1 MNEEP
6 SIHEQV
12 TAPTSLGIDEGVSEA
27 ASTESDVTEVM
38 ETAGRFRVYLGAAPG
53 VGKTFAMLSEGQRRR
68 EDGIDVVVGYAE
80 CHGRAPTQALL
91 DGLEIVP
98 YREVAYRGMRLQE
111 MDLDAVLLRRPRLA
125 LVDELAHT
133 IVPGTGKF
141 KKRWQQVLE
150 LLEAGINVITTVNI
164 QHLESIADAVEEVT
178 GAPVQERV
186 PDSVVRRADQIEL
199 VDSSPEELR
208 RRMLDGKI
216 YSPQMVPQA
225 LEHFFRSENLIAL
238 RELAF
243 RFLADEPE
251 EELLEFLT
259 RQQSGAGW
267 EPSERIMVA
276 VTGAPGTEAVLRR
289 VARIAATLRGE
300 LHVVHVARGDRAARS
315 DADSL
320 EALRLVA
327 TEVGPRWVEL
337 RGDDVAQTI
346 IEFARHTRDYP
357 SRARFPSAQPMVG
370 NATRWVDRPESA
382 ADGRRRRDRRAHHRE
397 TRGATRSELDRDRG
411 RRCQIAPEQRVTG
424 RSCLKGSPR
433 GCS

>member
-289 VARIAATLRGE
+289 VSANRRHAPG
-300 LHVVHVARGDRAARS
+300 RA
-315 DADSL
+315 
-320 EALRLVA
+320 
-327 TEVGPRWVEL
+327 PCC
-337 RGDDVAQTI
+337 
-346 IEFARHTRDYP
+346 P
-357 SRARFPSAQPMVG
+357 C
-370 NATRWVDRPESA
+370 
-382 ADGRRRRDRRAHHRE
+382 RE
-397 TRGATRSELDRDRG
+397 G
-411 RRCQIAPEQRVTG
+411 
-424 RSCLKGSPR
+424 
-433 GCS
+433 

>member
-1 MNEEP
+1 MDKKDGHGTSRPNTLPPDFDSRARVNEEP
-6 SIHEQV
+6 AIHEQA

-53 VGKTFAMLSEGQRRR
+53 VGKTFAMLSEGQRRL

-98 YREVAYRGMRLQE
+98 YREVAYRGMRLRE
-111 MDLDAVLLRRPRLA
+111 MDFDAVLLRRPRLA

-164 QHLESIADAVEEVT
+164 QHLESIADAVEQLT
-178 GAPVQERV
+178 GAPVHERV

-225 LEHFFRSENLIAL
+225 LDHFFRSENLIAL

-251 EELLEFLT
+251 EELLEFLS
-259 RQQSGAGW
+259 RQQSGATW
-267 EPSERIMVA
+267 EASERIMVA

-289 VARIAATLRGE
+289 VA
-300 LHVVHVARGDRAARS
+300 
-315 DADSL
+315 
-320 EALRLVA
+320 
-327 TEVGPRWVEL
+327 
-337 RGDDVAQTI
+337 
-346 IEFARHTRDYP
+346 
-357 SRARFPSAQPMVG
+357 
-370 NATRWVDRPESA
+370 
-382 ADGRRRRDRRAHHRE
+382 
-397 TRGATRSELDRDRG
+397 
-411 RRCQIAPEQRVTG
+411 
-424 RSCLKGSPR
+424 
-433 GCS
+433 

>member
-1 MNEEP
+1 MNEE
-6 SIHEQV
+6 STMHEHAP
-12 TAPTSLGIDEGVSEA
+12 APTSLGIDEAVSEA

-53 VGKTFAMLSEGQRRR
+53 VGKTFAMLSEGHRRR

-80 CHGRAPTQALL
+80 CHGRPPTEALL

-98 YREVAYRGMRLQE
+98 YREVAYRGMRFLE
-111 MDLDAVLLRRPRLA
+111 MDLDAVLLRKPRLA

-133 IVPGTGKF
+133 IVPGTGKYE
-141 KKRWQQVLE
+141 KRWQEVLK

-164 QHLESIADAVEEVT
+164 QHLESIADAVEQLT
-178 GAPVQERV
+178 GAPVHERV

-199 VDSSPEELR
+199 VDSAPEELR
-208 RRMLDGKI
+208 RRLLDGKI

-225 LEHFFRSENLIAL
+225 LNHFFRSENLIAL

-251 EELLEFLT
+251 EELLEFLS
-259 RQQSGAGW
+259 RQQSGAAW

-289 VARIAATLRGE
+289 AAQIAARLQGE
-300 LHVVHVARGDRAARS
+300 LHVVHVVSGNGAARS
-315 DADSL
+315 DDDSL
-320 EALRLVA
+320 DTLRLVA
-327 TEVGPRWVEL
+327 TEVGARWFEL

-346 IEFARHTRDYP
+346 IKYARDAHITQVVLG
-357 SRARFPSAQPMVG
+357 SRQRS
-370 NATRWVDRPESA
+370 RWWKML
-382 ADGRRRRDRRAHHRE
+382 
-397 TRGATRSELDRDRG
+397 RGGS
-411 RRCQIAPEQRVTG
+411 IAQRVQGMAVAAGIDVHIIVRREVPPEVNEIATG
-424 RSCLKGSPR
+424 GDGVR
-433 GCS
+433 

>member
-1 MNEEP
+1 M
-6 SIHEQV
+6 
-12 TAPTSLGIDEGVSEA
+12 
-27 ASTESDVTEVM
+27 
-38 ETAGRFRVYLGAAPG
+38 
-53 VGKTFAMLSEGQRRR
+53 
-68 EDGIDVVVGYAE
+68 
-80 CHGRAPTQALL
+80 
-91 DGLEIVP
+91 
-98 YREVAYRGMRLQE
+98 
-111 MDLDAVLLRRPRLA
+111 
-125 LVDELAHT
+125 
-133 IVPGTGKF
+133 
-141 KKRWQQVLE
+141 LE

-276 VTGAPGTEAVLRR
+276 VTARRYERRCVASRESPPRSGASSMLSMSRGVIAPPAPTLTPSRPCVLWPLKSGRVGSSYEATTLLRR
-289 VARIAATLRGE
+289 
-300 LHVVHVARGDRAARS
+300 S
-315 DADSL
+315 
-320 EALRLVA
+320 
-327 TEVGPRWVEL
+327 
-337 RGDDVAQTI
+337 
-346 IEFARHTRDYP
+346 
-357 SRARFPSAQPMVG
+357 
-370 NATRWVDRPESA
+370 
-382 ADGRRRRDRRAHHRE
+382 
-397 TRGATRSELDRDRG
+397 
-411 RRCQIAPEQRVTG
+411 
-424 RSCLKGSPR
+424 
-433 GCS
+433 